1 MLVALI
7 TTGTAVSLVSLVL
20 IGTEVLRY
28 HGDILGNSGIIADMV
43 SYSAT
48 TSLMFAD
55 PKGGS
60 EALSPLSANPN
71 VQCAYILNSDGM
83 IFASYKNPNAAD
95 DDTEFTELSK
105 AADSRQRMALLQKL
119 GKASFWRMGK
129 SFYIVHPIMSEGQ
142 CIGFVVVHSS
152 NAPLWEMIFSVVA
165 SSAAILFAALLAAY
179 LIASR
184 LQNLITRP
192 ILSLNQTMSQVSH
205 HKDYSIRAV
214 NDNSDEIGH
223 MIDGFNEML
232 GQIEAQARELV
243 LRRDT
248 LEATVAQ
255 RTRELQHM
263 VADLELARDTA
274 EIANRA
280 KSEFLANM
288 SHEIRTPM
296 NGVLGM
302 TELLMRTALSDKQRQ
317 FAETIRNSGEAL
329 LSIINDILDFSKI
342 ESGKLDL
349 EKIPFDLHDVVS
361 EAAELFATAAH
372 NKGLELIVS
381 IEQSVSRI
389 VVGDPA
395 RLRQV
400 LLNLINNAVKFT
412 DHGEIAVT
420 VEVVESNEDKCINRF
435 CVRDTGIGMPPDTMG
450 KIFEAFSQ
458 ADGSTTRCYGGTG
471 LGLTI
476 VRQLTELMGGNASV
490 ESTPDVGSCFC
501 FTACFEAPSN
511 QHQALI
517 PYNYEMLQSVS
528 VLVVDDNET
537 NRTILEQTIQ
547 SWGMKVITASSG
559 AEALTILRNA
569 DPAESIHL
577 AILDMM
583 MPKMNGIELAHA
595 INEDPAI
602 PPMQIIMLASAG
614 IMDAVE
620 HTQAAGIRYFLTK
633 PVRSS
638 WLFNC
643 LIGLTGIAEKP
654 QPFLID
660 QENAPSMS
668 KKATGATI
676 LLVEDNPVNQEVGVE
691 MLRNLGYDVIVASN
705 GCEALDQM
713 ASMLFSVVL
722 MDCQMPVMD
731 GYEATRVLRQMEQH
745 PLPGSGKDCRQVVI
759 ALTAHA
765 SKLDRDTCMASGMDD
780 YLTKPY
786 TQEQLSNILNR
797 WITKDESV
805 DHAHSVNEKETLSEV
820 SRQEATHAQIFESHE
835 DAIETECASPIDDR
849 YINNIRKI
857 DPQGKKQL
865 LRKVIRSYLDD
876 TPNIISALRQAS
888 VINNMEEI
896 FRKAHYLKSG
906 SANLGATR
914 LVELCN
920 KLEYIGRNMQVFED
934 TEILS
939 RIETEFAIV
948 SEALTLI
955 SQGDQP

>member
-20 IGTEVLRY
+20 IGTELQRY
-28 HGDILGNSGIIADMV
+28 HRDIIRNTGIIADMV

-60 EALSPLSANPN
+60 DALSPLSANPN
-71 VQCAYILNSDGM
+71 VQGAYILNRDGM
-83 IFASYKNPNAAD
+83 IFASYKNLKAPD
-95 DDTEFTELSK
+95 DNTEFAELSK
-105 AADSRQRMALLQKL
+105 ATDSRQRLALLQEL

-129 SFYIVHPIMSEGQ
+129 SFDIVNPIMSNGQ
-142 CIGFVVVHSS
+142 RIGFVVVHSS
-152 NAPLWEMIFSVVA
+152 NAPLWEMIFSVIA

-179 LIASR
+179 MIASR

-243 LRRDT
+243 LHRDT

-255 RTRELQHM
+255 RTHELQLM
-263 VADLELARDTA
+263 VADLVLARDTA

-302 TELLMRTALSDKQRQ
+302 AELLMRTTLSDKQHQ

-342 ESGKLDL
+342 ESGKLEL
-349 EKIPFDLHDVVS
+349 EKIPFNMHDVVS

-381 IEQSVSRI
+381 IEKSVSRI
-389 VVGDPA
+389 AIGDPA

-400 LLNLINNAVKFT
+400 LLNLISNAVKFT
-412 DHGEIAVT
+412 DHGEISVT
-420 VEVVESNEDKCINRF
+420 VEVVETNEDKFISRF
-435 CVRDTGIGMPPDTMG
+435 CVRDTGIGIPPDAMG

-476 VRQLTELMGGNASV
+476 VKQLSELMGGSTSV
-490 ESTPDVGSCFC
+490 ESSPDVGSCFC
-501 FTACFEAPSN
+501 FTACFEVPSN
-511 QHQALI
+511 QPQALA
-517 PYNYEMLQSVS
+517 PFNYETLQNVR

-537 NRTILEQTIQ
+537 NRTILEQIIQ
-547 SWGMKVITASSG
+547 SWGMKVKTASSG
-559 AEALTILRNA
+559 PEALTILRNA
-569 DPAESIHL
+569 DPAESIQL

-595 INEDPAI
+595 INADPAI
-602 PPMQIIMLASAG
+602 PPMHIVMLTSAG

-643 LIGLTGIAEKP
+643 LVGLTEIAEKT
-654 QPFLID
+654 QPFVIE
-660 QENAPSMS
+660 QENVASMS
-668 KKATGATI
+668 MRATLAQPSCWWRI
-676 LLVEDNPVNQEVGVE
+676 
-691 MLRNLGYDVIVASN
+691 
-705 GCEALDQM
+705 
-713 ASMLFSVVL
+713 
-722 MDCQMPVMD
+722 
-731 GYEATRVLRQMEQH
+731 TR
-745 PLPGSGKDCRQVVI
+745 
-759 ALTAHA
+759 
-765 SKLDRDTCMASGMDD
+765 
-780 YLTKPY
+780 LTKM
-786 TQEQLSNILNR
+786 
-797 WITKDESV
+797 WD
-805 DHAHSVNEKETLSEV
+805 
-820 SRQEATHAQIFESHE
+820 
-835 DAIETECASPIDDR
+835 
-849 YINNIRKI
+849 
-857 DPQGKKQL
+857 GK
-865 LRKVIRSYLDD
+865 
-876 TPNIISALRQAS
+876 
-888 VINNMEEI
+888 
-896 FRKAHYLKSG
+896 
-906 SANLGATR
+906 
-914 LVELCN
+914 C
-920 KLEYIGRNMQVFED
+920 
-934 TEILS
+934 
-939 RIETEFAIV
+939 
-948 SEALTLI
+948 
-955 SQGDQP
+955 